1 MYMLDPFSN
10 AQTQLKDIAT
20 KVNLTDAQLERL
32 LEPDHVAQFEF
43 PVQMDDG
50 TTKMF
55 KGFRSQHN
63 DSRGPYKG
71 GIRFHTEVSESE
83 VKALS
88 MWMTW
93 KCAVAGI
100 PFGGGKGGVIV
111 DPKKLSETEL
121 ENLSRAYSRGIADII
136 GVDKDVP
143 APDMNTNGK
152 IMSWMSKEYESHTGL
167 PRAGVFTGMPVEDGG
182 SKGRIEAT
190 GLGGFYV
197 LEELVKAEG
206 LKKEDLTIAIQGF
219 GNVGSWFARIAH
231 EYGYKIVGLSD
242 SKKTMIDMEGID
254 IGAIDMDKENN
265 LVCSSPTC
273 TEGHRD
279 DVLTMDVDILV
290 PAAIENVITADNAN
304 DIKAKYVLELANGP
318 TTPDADTMLE
328 KRGIYVIPDILA
340 NSGGVT
346 VSYFEW
352 VQNKEDKFW
361 EKEEVYM
368 RLQNQISDAFKAVYT
383 TKQEQNIP
391 FRDSAYIVAVT
402 RVKEAL

>member
-1 MYMLDPFSN
+1 MLDPFSN
-10 AQTQLKDIAT
+10 AQTQLKDIAQ
-20 KVNLTDAQLERL
+20 KANLTDQELERL
-32 LEPDHVAQFEF
+32 LEPDHVSKFEF

-50 TTKMF
+50 TTKTF
-55 KGFRSQHN
+55 QGFRSQHN
-63 DSRGPYKG
+63 NSRGPYKG

-111 DPKKLSETEL
+111 DPKILSETEL
-121 ENLSRAYSRGIADII
+121 ENLSRAYAREISGII

-152 IMSWMSKEYESHTGL
+152 IMSWMSKEYEAHTGL

-182 SKGRIEAT
+182 SKGRTEAT

-219 GNVGSWFARIAH
+219 GNVGSWFARIAQEH
-231 EYGYKIVGLSD
+231 GYKVVGLSD
-242 SKKTMIDMEGID
+242 SNNSMIDMEGID
-254 IGAIDMDKENN
+254 VGTIDFDKDRN
-265 LVCSSPTC
+265 LVCTVPSC
-273 TEGHRD
+273 KEGHRD
-279 DVLTMDVDILV
+279 DVLTLDVDILI

-328 KRGIYVIPDILA
+328 ERGVQVIPDILA

-352 VQNKEDKFW
+352 LQNKSGKFW
-361 EKEEVYM
+361 EKEEVYTK
-368 RLQNQISDAFKAVYT
+368 LQKHISDAFSEIYKV
-383 TKQEQNIP
+383 KQEMNVP
-391 FRDSAYIVAVT
+391 FRDSAYIVAVQ